1 MRGLFTRIAGRYDA
15 LNRVLTC
22 GLDVTWRRR
31 ALAWLAPPARV
42 LDLATGTGDLALA
55 LARRFP
61 RARVTGLD
69 LTPAMLAVARRRAAR
84 AGVGRRVALVEGRA
98 DALPFP
104 NGAFDAVTC
113 AFGFRNF
120 PDPKAAL
127 AEAARVLAP
136 RRRASSR
143 RAARS
148 SSSSSSAPA
157 RASADGRRRR
167 GCASSRRSPRAVRG
181 RTTPTC
187 APRSRGCVRRRPSRR
202 GRAPS
207 ASPPRMRRSS
217 SPPAMPSPS
226 ARRAPD
232 FALDFARAAVVHSS
246 AEGKS
251 AWKER
256 RSSSSSS
263 ARASPPPRGRAR
275 PSPSALRRPR
285 TRTGTVLS
293 GWSFDPCVV

>member
-104 NGAFDAVTC
+104 DGAFDAVTC

-136 RRRASSR
+136 GGALLVLEFFRPGSR
-143 RAARS
+143 LCGWATSAWLRLVAPLAARG
-148 SSSSSSAPA
+148 A
-157 RASADGRRRR
+157 RADYAYLRISIA
-167 GCASSRRSPRAVRG
+167 
-181 RTTPTC
+181 
-187 APRSRGCVRRRPSRR
+187 
-202 GRAPS
+202 
-207 ASPPRMRRSS
+207 RMC
-217 SPPAMPSPS
+217 PAQT
-226 ARRAPD
+226 
-232 FALDFARAAVVHSS
+232 FAAWARAAGFS
-246 AEGKS
+246 AT
-251 AWKER
+251 
-256 RSSSSSS
+256 
-263 ARASPPPRGRAR
+263 RAAFFLPACHALAFRA
-275 PSPSALRRPR
+275 PGA
-285 TRTGTVLS
+285 
-293 GWSFDPCVV
+293 